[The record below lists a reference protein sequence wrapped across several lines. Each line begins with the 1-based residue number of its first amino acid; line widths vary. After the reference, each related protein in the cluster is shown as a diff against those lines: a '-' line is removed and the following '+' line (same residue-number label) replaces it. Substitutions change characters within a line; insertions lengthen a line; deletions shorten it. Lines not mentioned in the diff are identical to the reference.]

1 MPRAAITSVPESA
14 GALVAPDRQ
23 PGIIAIPQRR
33 LTIRDLLAPGS
44 TNSNSVE
51 YVRETGFTN
60 NAAIVAEGQPKP
72 YSDLKFE
79 LDNAAVRTIAHMF
92 KGSRQILDDAP
103 ALQSFIDARARYGLL
118 LAEEA
123 QLLYGNGTGN
133 NLHGIIPQAQAYDP
147 PVGAFVDAEQRIDR
161 IRLALLQASLAEF
174 PSTGIVLN
182 PIDWAMIELLKDGE
196 HRYII
201 GKPQEGTSARLWNLP
216 VVETQAII
224 QDEFLTGAFN
234 LAAQIYDRMAIEVLI
249 STENDKDFE
258 NNMVSIRAEE
268 RLAFTV
274 YRPEAFVTGSLS
286 SS

>member
-1 MPRAAITSVPESA
+1 MSAARSRSGGMKTVA
-14 GALVAPDRQ
+14 ALSRKLARTLFHQMVKFGPKLEKRQ
-23 PGIIAIPQRR
+23 V
-33 LTIRDLLAPGS
+33 LLARLADIG
-44 TNSNSVE
+44 
-51 YVRETGFTN
+51 
-60 NAAIVAEGQPKP
+60 
-72 YSDLKFE
+72 SDLF
-79 LDNAAVRTIAHMF
+79 
-92 KGSRQILDDAP
+92 
-103 ALQSFIDARARYGLL
+103 ALSASCV
-118 LAEEA
+118 LA
-123 QLLYGNGTGN
+123 QK
-133 NLHGIIPQAQAYDP
+133 
-147 PVGAFVDAEQRIDR
+147 
-161 IRLALLQASLAEF
+161 
-174 PSTGIVLN
+174 
-182 PIDWAMIELLKDGE
+182 LLKDGE